1 MAFTERAATG
11 PRRSFGGSLRGIP
24 ATITSEFAD
33 IGIGSGI
40 EELPEVLPLQSATTT
55 STDRGAQADQEE
67 FRAAS
72 PKDAMPEPDP
82 MAAADVPLRFI
93 RATGAGGCYT
103 SGSFTA

>member
-11 PRRSFGGSLRGIP
+11 PRRSF
-24 ATITSEFAD
+24 
-33 IGIGSGI
+33 
-40 EELPEVLPLQSATTT
+40 ELPEVLPLQSATTT

-82 MAAADVPLRFI
+82 TAAAGTNDPRCDNPPIVTLR
-93 RATGAGGCYT
+93 
-103 SGSFTA
+103 